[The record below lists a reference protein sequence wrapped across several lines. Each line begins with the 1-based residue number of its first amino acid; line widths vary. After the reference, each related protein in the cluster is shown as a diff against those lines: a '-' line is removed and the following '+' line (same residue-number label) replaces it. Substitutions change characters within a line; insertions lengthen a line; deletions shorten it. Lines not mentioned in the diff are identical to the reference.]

1 MLQSLEREPSAPLSV
16 KSNNTEAAAIPSEGV
31 TADDNSA
38 TAKRVNP
45 HKYLLYRPTFA
56 QLYLYIST
64 SFKDI
69 SDSSALLI
77 YLSADGAKKAF
88 KSDDIP
94 ETGMFS
100 LFIKYLP
107 SYNYK

>member
-1 MLQSLEREPSAPLSV
+1 MYRMLQSLEREPSAPLSI
-16 KSNNTEAAAIPSEGV
+16 KTNNTEAVAVPNEGA
-31 TADDNSA
+31 TSDENST

-88 KSDDIP
+88 KANDIP
-94 ETGMFS
+94 ETGTLS
-100 LFIKYLP
+100 CV
-107 SYNYK
+107 